1 MITFK
6 LNSKRVEIASS
17 WEDLT
22 FNQYLEIF
30 KVGGDLTKLIA
41 VCGKLDYEIL
51 KKAKIE
57 GVEALISAMAFI
69 KKAPAWTEPIPKC
82 GPYTLPVN
90 KNGKYNIQ
98 YESLGQFEDMRTLM
112 NRIRKDSILKDMQ
125 DITPD
130 IVAIYLQKI
139 RDGEYSPDKAQ
150 AMIEEIKTYPAQEVV
165 TLGSFFIVKLSNL
178 LTGTP
183 DNSQVIPQNQ
193 KKSRQASKD
202 FRKRSAR
209 SPRSRR

>member
-1 MITFK
+1 MIQFK
-6 LNSKRVEIASS
+6 LNGKKIQVASC

-22 FNQYLEIF
+22 FNQYCEIF
-30 KVGGDLTKLIA
+30 KIGGDLLKL
-41 VCGKLDYEIL
+41 VSLVSGTDYEIL

-57 GVEALISAMAFI
+57 GVEALVAALAFI
-69 KKAPAWTEPIPKC
+69 KKPAVWTNPTLKC

-90 KNGKYNIQ
+90 KNGTYNIQ
-98 YESLGQFEDMRTLM
+98 YESLGQFEDMRALM
-112 NRIRKDSILKDMQ
+112 NRIRKESVLKDMQ

-183 DNSQVIPQNQ
+183 DNSQTTPQSL
-193 KKSRQASKD
+193 KKSKPVLKGSNR
-202 FRKRSAR
+202 RSAR
-209 SPRSRR
+209 SQRSRK